1 MSFTIVRVP
10 KVAHCS
16 DGRGW
21 HTEAVEAWEGDRSLG
36 ILKVSWIPAD
46 VMVERYSTV
55 LEYAC
60 GIAGRLQD
68 PGPEV
73 LEALLPRYW
82 AFQEFQTQPF
92 VAYVTVDKDS
102 RRRGVATALY
112 REAALWL
119 AERGHTLACSDTQS
133 HEAAALW
140 EHLRAREDMPTIEL
154 PDGRHAIQFAQ
165 AAPPAP
171 RAP

>member
-1 MSFTIVRVP
+1 MNFTVVRVP

-16 DGRGW
+16 DDRGW
-21 HTEAVEAWEGDRSLG
+21 HTEGVEAREGGRRVG

-46 VMVERYSTV
+46 VMAARYPTV

-60 GIAGRLQD
+60 GIAGHFQD
-68 PGPEV
+68 PGPDV
-73 LEALLPRYW
+73 LETLLPRYQ
-82 AFQEFQTQPF
+82 AFQEFQGQPF
-92 VAYVTVDKDS
+92 VAGVTVDEDR

-133 HEAAALW
+133 WEAAALW
-140 EHLRAREDMPTIEL
+140 GSLRAREDVPTVEL
-154 PDGRHAIQFAQ
+154 PDGRHAIRFAQ
-165 AAPPAP
+165 APQSPP
-171 RAP
+171 